1 MIEIEDEREEIMDG
15 KDEFFNVEG
24 GEMVWVKGS
33 IDGVMEIMKELGKE
47 FGREGMI
54 GGGKGAESVE
64 KTKRERE
71 IKERVGWD

>member
-1 MIEIEDEREEIMDG
+1 
-15 KDEFFNVEG
+15 
-24 GEMVWVKGS
+24 MVWVKGS